1 MTLISPELGTILSTL
16 LSNSQHQIATTRKE
30 KATLMK
36 SRESPHRR
44 NYKAQ
49 TNSWQER
56 SGHRRSYLARER
68 SGQGSDRPPRGREY
82 SSHRQPPAPPSRSFY
97 REVPKHPPMLKDT
110 DSTASKSYPENA
122 DRGIPQQN
130 IGDSLPQVSLQEAVG
145 EVRDAMKQ
153 YSQCADPTERE
164 ARKELLRQTE
174 ERGEFEEAASL
185 MVRAS
190 LTANTA
196 NQIDPT
202 ANATPERTP
211 ASQRLGPSPNSQAK
225 GTDPNPRE
233 SNSNPRER
241 LPATQRLGPPPIT
254 HSHRDV
260 DRDERV
266 PVVMRL
272 GQGSSTAGTKND
284 AIALCATKRK
294 PGRPPG
300 SRLAPEK
307 QTIPASPVP
316 KKRRVSQPKPSPAR
330 RKSNAAKTTKRSD
343 ARAPRPLV
351 QLPYTCINSS
361 LGYLV
366 IQPLSQLSEL
376 VHLAQGAD
384 TLFSELH

>member
-1 MTLISPELGTILSTL
+1 
-16 LSNSQHQIATTRKE
+16 
-30 KATLMK
+30 
-36 SRESPHRR
+36 
-44 NYKAQ
+44 
-49 TNSWQER
+49 
-56 SGHRRSYLARER
+56 
-68 SGQGSDRPPRGREY
+68 
-82 SSHRQPPAPPSRSFY
+82 
-97 REVPKHPPMLKDT
+97 MLKDT
-110 DSTASKSYPENA
+110 DSSASKSYPENA

-164 ARKELLRQTE
+164 AQKEWLRQTE

-241 LPATQRLGPPPIT
+241 LPATQRLGPPPRT

-260 DRDERV
+260 DGDERV
-266 PVVMRL
+266 PAVMRL

-343 ARAPRPLV
+343 ARGGTSRAVAQQDSSTASDNVPLV
-351 QLPYTCINSS
+351 NLIPKPTRRMMDFRIH
-361 LGYLV
+361 
-366 IQPLSQLSEL
+366 PTP
-376 VHLAQGAD
+376 AP
-384 TLFSELH
+384 